1 MIKQLL
7 QFLTRWLVN
16 CLGLWIA
23 GAVGVLTISGG
34 TIYLVV
40 SALLLALL
48 NAVMKPILIII
59 SLPIIAISLGF
70 FLIIINGIVVYALDM
85 LYSPLKVQNFWYAM
99 LAGIVIGLVNYIVTI
114 VYERFFDK

>member
-7 QFLTRWLVN
+7 QFATRWFVN
-16 CLGLWIA
+16 CVGLWIA
-23 GAVGVLTISGG
+23 AAVDVLTISGG
-34 TIYLVV
+34 AMYLVV

-48 NAVMKPILIII
+48 NALMKPILIIV
-59 SLPIIAISLGF
+59 SLPIIAVSLGF
-70 FLIIINGIVVYALDM
+70 FLIIINGAVIYMLDILYA
-85 LYSPLKVQNFWYAM
+85 PLKVQNFWYAM